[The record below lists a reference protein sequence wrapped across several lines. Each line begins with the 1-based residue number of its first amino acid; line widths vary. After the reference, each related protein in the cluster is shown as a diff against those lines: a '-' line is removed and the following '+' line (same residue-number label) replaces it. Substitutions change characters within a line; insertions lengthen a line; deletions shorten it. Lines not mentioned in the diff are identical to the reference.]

1 MYRPSQDSVADCADE
16 SRIVSAGVATNGSS
30 IHQKH
35 GSPGLSII
43 VAPEVKVPFS
53 LAQVAVF
60 LAVARTG
67 SPTSA
72 SLECSISQPA
82 VSKSLSGLEQV
93 SQQCFRLAATFSDPA
108 GGRDATL
115 AQSSVLVLWFT
126 SSEVHNGMCFV
137 GKALCCDTA
146 CLPALLLLMHMSM
159 HTSVSL
165 KRQPLCVASAGE
177 PRLCVALYPTV
188 LILN

>member
-1 MYRPSQDSVADCADE
+1 MLTDGCLIMYRPSQDSVADCADE

-93 SQQCFRLAATFSDPA
+93 SQQRSDWQLPFL
-108 GGRDATL
+108 TL
-115 AQSSVLVLWFT
+115 QEEEMLPWLFGSLV
-126 SSEVHNGMCFV
+126 H
-137 GKALCCDTA
+137 K
-146 CLPALLLLMHMSM
+146 
-159 HTSVSL
+159 
-165 KRQPLCVASAGE
+165 Q
-177 PRLCVALYPTV
+177 
-188 LILN
+188 